1 MSTPCDSC
9 SLDSKT
15 LECLSCEL
23 LQCMLCF
30 GEERVCRSCWSLL
43 KQEDDEV
50 ILEQAEEK
58 EFSTGGIDVCSLTLQ
73 PWLAHIAVL
82 RASRTANS
90 KKIPFRKAFY
100 GPHHDWVMD
109 TCRPCCFIGIVV
121 VRTRLKEF
129 THLPSYYS
137 ITSDTREEALEL
149 EMRKDA
155 KRRELCCTKQSFRS
169 FQFLPTD
176 LIKLI
181 SENLDEYDIL
191 AMKETS
197 QKMNLTLNRKKL
209 TGNSWLKRQKYIWI
223 NFTQKELCE
232 RYGHSVAYY
241 WRSTYKLRTQ
251 TDILDFICFLTSNRE
266 KRFECECD
274 REDEGG
280 SPLAVSGHLIPISQQ
295 HCS

>member
-23 LQCMLCF
+23 LQCVLCF

-43 KQEDDEV
+43 EQEDDEI

-58 EFSTGGIDVCSLTLQ
+58 EWVTGGIDVYSLTLQ
-73 PWLAHIAVL
+73 PWLAHIAFS
-82 RASRTANS
+82 RSSRTANS
-90 KKIPFRKAFY
+90 KRISFRKAFY
-100 GPHHDWVMD
+100 GPHHDWVTE
-109 TCRPCCFIGIVV
+109 TCKPSCFVGIVV
-121 VRTRLKEF
+121 VRTRLKEL
-129 THLPSYYS
+129 TNLSES
-137 ITSDTREEALEL
+137 TTREEAQEL
-149 EMRKDA
+149 EIKKDA
-155 KRRELCCTKQSFRS
+155 KRRELCCPKQSFWR

-181 SENLDEYDIL
+181 LENLDEYDIL

-197 QKMNLTLNRKKL
+197 RKMNLTLNRKKL
-209 TGNSWLKRQKYIWI
+209 TGSSWLRRQEYIWI
-223 NFTQKELCE
+223 NFTRKALCE
-232 RYGHSVAYY
+232 RYGHSIAYY

-251 TDILDFICFLTSNRE
+251 KDILNFICFLTSNYE

-280 SPLAVSGHLIPISQQ
+280 GPLAVSGNLIPM
-295 HCS
+295 